1 MKKTSLTLALTLAL
15 GAAMMSAQAADSTE
29 KPAVPHGAA
38 VVDTVEKHLTRAVA
52 LDRKTARQTEALL
65 REEEDIQSENRNLS
79 LQIPVLELEE
89 RRLKRHI
96 SSLTKKILLMEEQ
109 ERRYAEIALMVE
121 NDIYDASEALLN
133 ASADTKT
140 PFLKAERKDRAAFV
154 EKSVN
159 DPSVNVG
166 EKLRR
171 LLEAL
176 NAESDYGASCDVM
189 TEEALF
195 DGRKTTLQVLRLGR
209 IGYFAMTLDKQKA
222 GAWLDDKTG
231 FKSDAALLEPVVALG
246 ATLESRTQ
254 HEMALMPVV
263 KTAAAAADEAKEVK
277 EN

>member
-1 MKKTSLTLALTLAL
+1 MKKTSLTLAITLAL

-38 VVDTVEKHLTRAVA
+38 VVDTVEKHLNRAVA

-121 NDIYDASEALLN
+121 NDIYDASEALLT

>member
-15 GAAMMSAQAADSTE
+15 GAALMSAQAADSTE
-29 KPAVPHGAA
+29 KPAVPEGAA
-38 VVDTVEKHLTRAVA
+38 VVDTVEKHLTRAVV

-109 ERRYAEIALMVE
+109 ECRYAEIALMVE
-121 NDIYDASEALLN
+121 NDIYDASEALLT

-231 FKSDAALLEPVVALG
+231 FKSDAALLEPVVALS

-263 KTAAAAADEAKEVK
+263 KTAAAAADEAKEAR

>member
-1 MKKTSLTLALTLAL
+1 MKKTSLSIALGLALAL
-15 GAAMMSAQAADSTE
+15 GSLSATAAE
-29 KPAVPHGAA
+29 KAEVVVPDGAT
-38 VVDTVEKHLTRAVA
+38 VVNTVDKHLTRAVNV
-52 LDRKTARQTEALL
+52 DRKTARQIEALL
-65 REEEDIQSENRNLS
+65 AEEEEIQSDNRNLS

-96 SSLTKKILLMEEQ
+96 TSLTKKIILMEEQ

-121 NDIYDASEALLN
+121 NDIYNASEDLLK
-133 ASADTKT
+133 SADNKAT
-140 PFLKAERKDRAAFV
+140 PFLKAERKDRAAFI

-159 DPSVNVG
+159 DPQVNVG

-176 NAESDYGASCDVM
+176 NAESDYGASCDVI

-195 DGRKTTLQVLRLGR
+195 DGQKTTLQVLRIGR

-222 GAWLDDKTG
+222 GVWTDPKTG
-231 FKSDAALLEPVVALG
+231 FKSDAELLEPIVQLG

-263 KTAAAAADEAKEVK
+263 ATAAEAAAEAKE
-277 EN
+277 N

>member
-15 GAAMMSAQAADSTE
+15 GAAMMSTQAAETAENADKT
-29 KPAVPHGAA
+29 ALVVPDGVA
-38 VVDTVEKHLTRAVA
+38 VVNTVEKHLNRAVV

-65 REEEDIQSENRNLS
+65 REEEEIQSENRNLS

-96 SSLTKKILLMEEQ
+96 SSLTKKIILMEEQ

-121 NDIYDASEALLN
+121 NDIYDASEDLLK
-133 ASADTKT
+133 SAADKKT
-140 PFLKAERKDRAAFV
+140 PFLKAERKDRALFI

-195 DGRKTTLQVLRLGR
+195 DGQKTTLQVLRLGR
-209 IGYFAMTLDKQKA
+209 IGYFAMTLDKAKA
-222 GAWLDDKTG
+222 GVWVDDKTG

-263 KTAAAAADEAKEVK
+263 KAAAVDTKE

>member
-38 VVDTVEKHLTRAVA
+38 VVDTVEKHLNRAVA

-121 NDIYDASEALLN
+121 NDIYDASEALLT

>member
-15 GAAMMSAQAADSTE
+15 GAAMMSTQAAETAENTDKT
-29 KPAVPHGAA
+29 ALVVPDGTA
-38 VVDTVEKHLTRAVA
+38 VVNTVEKHLNRAVV

-65 REEEDIQSENRNLS
+65 REEEEIQSENRNLS

-96 SSLTKKILLMEEQ
+96 SSLTKKIILMEEQ

-121 NDIYDASEALLN
+121 NDIYDASEDLLK
-133 ASADTKT
+133 SAADKKT
-140 PFLKAERKDRAAFV
+140 PFLKAERKDRALFI

-195 DGRKTTLQVLRLGR
+195 DGQKTTLQVLRLGR
-209 IGYFAMTLDKQKA
+209 IGYFAMTLDKAKA
-222 GAWLDDKTG
+222 GVWVDDKTG

-263 KTAAAAADEAKEVK
+263 KAAAVDTKEEK
-277 EN
+277 